1 VKASDRDAVLAT
13 TTAAERRRVGASV
26 RATFAI
32 ARLNAAATA
41 LIELRELT
49 DPGPHA
55 DWLDK
60 QIGSVLGA
68 REVLEQRRSAR

>member
-1 VKASDRDAVLAT
+1 VSAEDLT
-13 TTAAERRRVGASV
+13 TPFDTAAERRRVGRSV
-26 RATFAI
+26 RTTFAI

-55 DWLDK
+55 VWLDK
-60 QIGSVLGA
+60 QIGSLLGA
-68 REVLEQRRSAR
+68 REVLEQRRADPS